1 MALNFNFGDTEY
13 FKTEGSICNA
23 EPASDG
29 MYYHVAEIEY
39 VIWASMFVGIGHIT
53 EANVDKFI
61 ARCIIWEKVHGAFVS
76 RVGEDGKTESAFDAD
91 VIRRCIGYRANV
103 SPLTKAQF
111 IANLTRHMGL

>member
-23 EPASDG
+23 EPAADG

-39 VIWASMFVGIGHIT
+39 VIWASVFVGIGHIT

-61 ARCIIWEKVHGAFVS
+61 ARCRIWDAVHDPFVKKH
-76 RVGEDGKTESAFDAD
+76 VDGEWVSAFDEAI
-91 VIRRCIGYRANV
+91 IRRCIGYRANV
-103 SPLTKAQF
+103 TPKTKAQF
-111 IANLTRHMGL
+111 IANLTRGMGL